1 MDYNLNIEHKT
12 STKAA
17 LKKMLQFMKEEKRNL
32 IIAFVVMAVN
42 SGIAML
48 TPYLIGYTIDQYIQ
62 TKIYRGLITFTGI
75 LLALYVISAATDYL
89 QTKIMGSIGQRM
101 LYSLRNAVFNKIQSL
116 PIAFFNQN
124 KAGDLI
130 SRINNDTDKVNQ
142 FFSQSLLQFIDSIF
156 MMLGAAIFLLLIHV
170 ELGAAALI
178 PAVLILIFVKI
189 ISPTV
194 KKKNAVSLKSTGGL
208 SAEIQESLG
217 NFKTIVAFN
226 RRDYFRNKFNS
237 ANAVNYKAS
246 VSAGLINNIF
256 VPVFTLFSNIA
267 QLIVLAFGIYLIS
280 IGSFSIGLLISFIA
294 YVQYFYQPLRQ
305 LATLWASFQTAMAAW
320 DRISIILNL
329 ESNLTK
335 KIESHAIKIPNAPLL
350 IFKNVSF
357 QYPDGK
363 KVLHHINFDLA
374 QGKTYAFVGPT
385 GGGKTTTASLIAR
398 LYDPTEGEIYLNG
411 RDLRSYDAAELGR
424 KIGFILQ
431 EPFLFHGTVGD
442 NILYGNEL
450 YKKLNKDQLNPILE
464 AEGLD
469 NLIGRFDNGL
479 ETKIISGGDSMSL
492 GEKQLIA
499 FIRAVLRKPDLLIL
513 DEATANVDTV
523 TEKLLEGILQKL
535 PATTTKV
542 IIAHRLNTI
551 ENADEIFFVNSGE
564 VTAAGNFDHALKLL
578 LEGKRES

>member
-32 IIAFVVMAVN
+32 VIAFIVMALN

-48 TPYLIGYTIDQYIQ
+48 TPYLIGYTIDHYIQ
-62 TKIYRGLITFTGI
+62 TKLYRGLAVFSGI
-75 LLALYVISAATDYL
+75 LLGLFIISAVTDYL

-142 FFSQSLLQFIDSIF
+142 FFSQSLLQFVDSIF
-156 MMLGAAIFLLLIHV
+156 TMTGAAIFLLAIHI
-170 ELGAAALI
+170 ELGASALI
-178 PAVLILIFVKI
+178 PAVFILVFVKL
-189 ISPTV
+189 ISPLV
-194 KKKNAVSLKSTGGL
+194 KKRNAASLKSPGGL
-208 SAEIQESLG
+208 SGDIQESLG

-226 RRDYFRNKFNS
+226 RRDYFRKKFNV
-237 ANAVNYKAS
+237 ANVINYKAA
-246 VSAGLINNIF
+246 VGAGLVNTLF

-280 IGSFSIGLLISFIA
+280 TGNFTIGLLISFIA

-329 ESNLTK
+329 ESDLSH
-335 KIESHAIKIPNAPLL
+335 ESKTSSSPIPQAPLL
-350 IFKNVSF
+350 IFQNVSF
-357 QYPDGK
+357 KYPDGK
-363 KVLHHINFDLA
+363 EVLHDINFKLE
-374 QGKTYAFVGPT
+374 QGKKYAFVGPT
-385 GGGKTTTASLIAR
+385 GGGKTTTASLISR
-398 LYDPTEGEIYLNG
+398 LYDPTEGEVFLKG
-411 RDLRSYDAAELGR
+411 KDLKTYSSQELS
-424 KIGFILQ
+424 KNIGFILQ
-431 EPFLFHGTVGD
+431 EPFLFNGTVRD
-442 NILYGNEL
+442 NILYGNEA
-450 YKKLNKDQLNPILE
+450 YKLFDNQQFNDVLKK
-464 AEGLD
+464 EGLES
-469 NLIGRFDNGL
+469 LVERFENGL
-479 ETKIISGGDSMSL
+479 DTKIVSGGDSMSL

-499 FIRAVLRKPDLLIL
+499 FIRAVLRKPELLIL
-513 DEATANVDTV
+513 DEATANIDTI
-523 TEKLLEGILQKL
+523 TEKLLGDILEKL
-535 PATTTKV
+535 PSSTTEV

-564 VTAAGNFDHALKLL
+564 VTAAGDFDHALKLL
-578 LEGKRES
+578 LEGKRVS

>member
-1 MDYNLNIEHKT
+1 MNYNLNIEHKT

-32 IIAFVVMAVN
+32 IIAFIVMALN

-48 TPYLIGYTIDQYIQ
+48 TPYLIGYTIDHYIQ
-62 TKIYRGLITFTGI
+62 TKLYRGLMTFTGI
-75 LLALYVISAATDYL
+75 LLALYIISAATDYL

-116 PIAFFNQN
+116 PVAFFNQN
-124 KAGDLI
+124 KEGDLI

-142 FFSQSLLQFIDSIF
+142 FFSQSLLQFVDSIF
-156 MMLGAAIFLLLIHV
+156 MMTGAAIFLLAIHV

-178 PAVLILIFVKI
+178 PAAFILIFVKV
-189 ISPTV
+189 ISPLV
-194 KKKNAVSLKSTGGL
+194 KKKNAASLKSTGGL

-217 NFKTIVAFN
+217 SFKTIVAFN
-226 RRDYFRNKFNS
+226 RRDYFRNKFDA
-237 ANAVNYKAS
+237 ANVTNYKAS
-246 VSAGLINNIF
+246 VGAGLINNIF

-280 IGSFSIGLLISFIA
+280 TGNFTIGLLISFIA

-335 KIESHAIKIPNAPLL
+335 KIQSHSIKIPNPPLMV
-350 IFKNVSF
+350 FRNVSF

-363 KVLHHINFDLA
+363 KVLHGINFDLEK
-374 QGKTYAFVGPT
+374 GKTIAFVGPT

-398 LYDPTEGEIYLNG
+398 LYDPTEGEVFFNG
-411 RDLRSYDAAELGR
+411 KDIRTYSSEELSK

-431 EPFLFHGTVGD
+431 EPFLFNGTVRD
-442 NILYGNEL
+442 NILYGNEA
-450 YKKLNKDQLNPILE
+450 YKKLGKEQLNHILE
-464 AEGLD
+464 GEGLD
-469 NLIGRFDNGL
+469 GLLNRFENGVD
-479 ETKIISGGDSMSL
+479 TNIVSGGDSMSL

-513 DEATANVDTV
+513 DEATANIDTI
-523 TEKLLEGILQKL
+523 TEKLLEEILEKL
-535 PATTTKV
+535 PPSTTKV

-551 ENADEIFFVNSGE
+551 ENADEIYFVNSGE
-564 VTAAGNFDHALKLL
+564 VTAAGNFENALQLL

>member
-194 KKKNAVSLKSTGGL
+194 KKQMPLTIKPL
-208 SAEIQESLG
+208 SA
-217 NFKTIVAFN
+217 
-226 RRDYFRNKFNS
+226 
-237 ANAVNYKAS
+237 
-246 VSAGLINNIF
+246 
-256 VPVFTLFSNIA
+256 PV
-267 QLIVLAFGIYLIS
+267 
-280 IGSFSIGLLISFIA
+280 
-294 YVQYFYQPLRQ
+294 
-305 LATLWASFQTAMAAW
+305 
-320 DRISIILNL
+320 
-329 ESNLTK
+329 
-335 KIESHAIKIPNAPLL
+335 
-350 IFKNVSF
+350 
-357 QYPDGK
+357 
-363 KVLHHINFDLA
+363 
-374 QGKTYAFVGPT
+374 
-385 GGGKTTTASLIAR
+385 
-398 LYDPTEGEIYLNG
+398 
-411 RDLRSYDAAELGR
+411 
-424 KIGFILQ
+424 
-431 EPFLFHGTVGD
+431 
-442 NILYGNEL
+442 
-450 YKKLNKDQLNPILE
+450 
-464 AEGLD
+464 
-469 NLIGRFDNGL
+469 
-479 ETKIISGGDSMSL
+479 
-492 GEKQLIA
+492 
-499 FIRAVLRKPDLLIL
+499 
-513 DEATANVDTV
+513 
-523 TEKLLEGILQKL
+523 
-535 PATTTKV
+535 
-542 IIAHRLNTI
+542 
-551 ENADEIFFVNSGE
+551 
-564 VTAAGNFDHALKLL
+564 
-578 LEGKRES
+578 